1 MNLFAGTGSLIR
13 LALRRD
19 RIRLAIWVLLLAT
32 LPVITAAS
40 FAELYPEAAA
50 REQIAATLGS
60 SPAIGVLLGPLYDS
74 SIGGLTAWRLAVP
87 ASLLIALMA
96 SFTVVRHTRAEE
108 EAGRSDLL
116 GANVVG
122 RRAPLTAAL
131 VVAIGASVV
140 AAALSTG
147 GLLAADLP
155 VPGSVAFGL
164 AMAASGV
171 VFAAVAAVAAQLW
184 RGSSAARGAA
194 VGVLGIS
201 FMLRAAGDS
210 TSGVEW
216 LSWISPLGWSQRLR
230 AFGDERWWVL
240 AIPLIVGMILVATAF
255 VLSTKRD
262 LGSGILATKP
272 GPEAAAASLR
282 SPLALS
288 WRLHRGAL
296 IGWIIGFVG
305 LGSVM
310 GTSATT
316 FADLFAESPE
326 LARLVA
332 QLGGEEGL
340 ADAYI
345 SAMLGVFAIVASAYG
360 IQAALRLRTEESVG
374 RASPL
379 LATAV
384 ARWRWEGSHLV
395 FALLGP
401 ALLLL
406 VGGLA
411 IGVAY
416 GISIDDIAGT
426 VADTL
431 GGALVQLP
439 AVWVLSGL
447 AAALFGV
454 APRFTLLAWG
464 SLVVV
469 FLLGQLGPILQ
480 LDQWVLDISPFT
492 HVPQVPGGEVTAAPL
507 LWLGAVAAGLTL
519 HRVRR
524 VRPPRRRLK
533 PGFTSPSTRR
543 NRPASAPSSRSG
555 RAA

>member
-1 MNLFAGTGSLIR
+1 VSLFAGTGSLIR

-19 RIRLAIWVLLLAT
+19 RIRLPIWILLLAI

-50 REQIAATLGS
+50 REQIALTLGS
-60 SPAIGVLLGPLYDS
+60 SPAISVLLGPLYDS

-87 ASLLIALMA
+87 ASLLVALMSA
-96 SFTVVRHTRAEE
+96 FTVVRHTRGEE

-131 VVAIGASVV
+131 IVASGAGVV
-140 AAALSTG
+140 AAALSVG
-147 GLLAADLP
+147 GLVAADLP
-155 VPGSVAFGL
+155 ITGAIAFGL
-164 AMAASGV
+164 AMAAAGV
-171 VFAAVAAVAAQLW
+171 VFAAVAAVASQLW
-184 RGSSAARGAA
+184 QGSSAARGAA
-194 VGVLGIS
+194 VGVLGVS
-201 FMLRAAGDS
+201 FMLRAAGDT
-210 TSGVEW
+210 TSSVEW
-216 LSWISPLGWSQRLR
+216 LSWISPLGWSQRIR
-230 AFGDERWWVL
+230 AFADEQWWV
-240 AIPLIVGMILVATAF
+240 AVIPLGVGLILAATAF
-255 VLSTKRD
+255 VLSTRRD
-262 LGSGILATKP
+262 VGSGILATKP
-272 GPEAAAASLR
+272 GPEVAAASLR
-282 SPLALS
+282 SPLALA

-310 GTSATT
+310 GTAAET

-326 LARLVA
+326 LARLVE

-360 IQAALRLRTEESVG
+360 IQAALRLRTEETLG
-374 RASPL
+374 RASPIL
-379 LATAV
+379 STAV
-384 ARWRWEGSHLV
+384 PRWRWEGSHLV

-416 GISIDDIAGT
+416 GIAVDDIGGT
-426 VADTL
+426 ITDTL
-431 GGALVQLP
+431 AGALVQLP

-464 SLVVV
+464 ALVVV

-492 HVPQVPGGEVTAAPL
+492 HVPQVPGGELTAAPL
-507 LWLGAVAAGLTL
+507 LWLGAAAAGLTL
-519 HRVRR
+519 VGFAGFARR
-524 VRPPRRRLK
+524 DV
-533 PGFTSPSTRR
+533 G
-543 NRPASAPSSRSG
+543 
-555 RAA
+555 

>member
-19 RIRLAIWVLLLAT
+19 RIRLAIWILLLAV

-60 SPAIGVLLGPLYDS
+60 SPAIGVLLGPLYSS

-87 ASLLIALMA
+87 ASLLIALMT

-131 VVAIGASVV
+131 VVAVGASVV
-140 AAALSTG
+140 AAAVAAG
-147 GLLAADLP
+147 GLVAADLP
-155 VPGSVAFGL
+155 VSGALAFGA
-164 AMAASGV
+164 AMAAAGV

-184 RGSSAARGAA
+184 QGSSAARGAA

-240 AIPLIVGMILVATAF
+240 AIPLVVGLILVATAF
-255 VLSTKRD
+255 VLSTRRD

-282 SPLALS
+282 SPLALA

-305 LGSVM
+305 LGTVM

-326 LARLVA
+326 LARLVE

-360 IQAALRLRTEESVG
+360 IQAALRLRTEETAG

-384 ARWRWEGSHLV
+384 PRWRWEGSHLV

-401 ALLLL
+401 VLLLL

-416 GISIDDIAGT
+416 GISIDDIGGT
-426 VADTL
+426 VVDTL

-464 SLVVV
+464 ALVVV

-492 HVPQVPGGEVTAAPL
+492 HVPQVPGGEVTATPL

-519 HRVRR
+519 IGFAGFARR
-524 VRPPRRRLK
+524 DV
-533 PGFTSPSTRR
+533 G
-543 NRPASAPSSRSG
+543 
-555 RAA
+555 